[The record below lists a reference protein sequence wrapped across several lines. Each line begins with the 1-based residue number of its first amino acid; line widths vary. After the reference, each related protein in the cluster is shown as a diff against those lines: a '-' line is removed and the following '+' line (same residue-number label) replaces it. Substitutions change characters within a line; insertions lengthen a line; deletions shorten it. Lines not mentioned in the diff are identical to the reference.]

1 MLEIYWGCLLG
12 GILFAFI
19 TVIFGDLMSN
29 LFDGLFDFLPLEGPD
44 FLNPMVIVGGI
55 TVFGGAGILLSEYT
69 TLVAFA
75 IIMFAVLISIA
86 VSIMVYFFYVKPMQ
100 QAENST
106 GFSMEDLNGK
116 IGEITIPV
124 PVTGYGEVMIR
135 IGGGNTNQIAASFD
149 KEEIPSGARVVVI
162 ESVDGVLHVSRFTS
176 DDDHFNNS

>member
-1 MLEIYWGCLLG
+1 MLEVYWGCLIG
-12 GILFAFI
+12 GMLFAFI

-29 LFDGLFDFLPLEGPD
+29 LFDGLFEFLSFDGPD

-69 TLVAFA
+69 SLVAFA
-75 IIMFAVLISIA
+75 IIIFAVLISIT
-86 VSIMVYFFYVKPMQ
+86 VSIMVYFFYVRPMQ
-100 QAENST
+100 QSENST

-124 PVTGYGEVMIR
+124 PATGYGEVMIG
-135 IGGGNTNQIAASFD
+135 IGGGNTIQIAASFD

-162 ESVDGVLHVSRFTS
+162 KNDDGVLYVSQFS
-176 DDDHFNNS
+176 SEENFNNQ